1 MYLHNPVNKHTR
13 QEATQ
18 TDSGGA
24 GLHRAEHAFG
34 TERSVPPSL
43 HLKVLSYRVKEK
55 LSNHVCKY
63 LHNDLIKHV
72 CQEGGGSMVYA

>member
-13 QEATQ
+13 QEPTQ
-18 TDSGGA
+18 TNSGEA
-24 GLHRAEHAFG
+24 SLHRAEIAFG

-43 HLKVLSYRVKEK
+43 HPKVPSYRVEKEK

-72 CQEGGGSMVYA
+72 CQEGGG